1 MALSR
6 LTRDEAKAEAKR
18 IAVAFVKHVPG
29 ATGARYLDANPDIL
43 AVQGEPSETPVCWVV
58 EFDCA
63 PPGAA
68 DNRPLLVWV
77 NVKLKRASVIQQ
89 ARD

>member
-1 MALSR
+1 MAVSR

-18 IAVAFVKHVPG
+18 IALAFVTHVPG
-29 ATGARYLDANPDIL
+29 ATGARYLDANPDSL
-43 AVQGEPSETPVCWVV
+43 GVQCEPSVTSPCWVV

-68 DNRPLLVWV
+68 SDRPLLVWV
-77 NVKLKRASVIQQ
+77 NVNERLASVIQQ